1 MGTVYLINI
10 ERTFLYKI
18 GITKKKPE
26 ERMAALQTGNPKKLI
41 LTNFYKSEFYSK
53 IETILH
59 RQLKHKKYQP
69 DDFNDLMGEWFQLDD
84 DDVNKFHSLCK
95 TIEANIIF
103 LNEHSTLGNLKL

>member
-10 ERTFLYKI
+10 ERTNLYKI
-18 GITKKKPE
+18 GITRKKAE

-41 LTNFYKSEFYSK
+41 LTNFYKSEYYSK

-69 DDFNDLMGEWFQLDD
+69 EDFNDLMGEWFELDD
-84 DDVNKFHSLCK
+84 DDVNKFHNLCK
-95 TIEANIIF
+95 VIETNIVFI
-103 LNEHSTLGNLKL
+103 NNNSTLGDLKL